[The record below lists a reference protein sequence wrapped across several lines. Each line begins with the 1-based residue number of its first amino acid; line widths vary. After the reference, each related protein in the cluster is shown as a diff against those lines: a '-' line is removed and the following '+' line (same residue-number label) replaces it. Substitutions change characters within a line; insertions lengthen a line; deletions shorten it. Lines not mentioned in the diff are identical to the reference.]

1 MHRLEQLLLDTLN
14 PAVPVNTGQL
24 AGLMPDQWQALLAL
38 AAGQRVGPLLWHR
51 LKQQGVTYLLPVEA
65 AATLR
70 EALSRNTMRNLRRYG
85 DLRRLL
91 TALQAEQIPVI
102 LLKGMYLAKTVYVNM
117 GLREMSDIDLL
128 ARSGDHRRITEILAG
143 MGYASPP
150 PSLSDNHLPP
160 MVKKGHACFEIHWN
174 LVRQT
179 EQCSIDPEYWWRQ
192 AVPARI
198 AGSDTL
204 VLSPEDLLLHLCL
217 HASYQH
223 QFAQGLRPYCDI
235 AATVA
240 HFASALHWESIVE
253 RADEWGCRRGVYLTL
268 LLAWELVGAEIPP
281 GILERLR
288 PEDMDNSV
296 RDIARAQI
304 FNNRC
309 TTTMIP
315 VAFAAFMGS
324 RRIRDKIRIFRQ
336 RVFVPKAMLA
346 GQYSLPVDAIRVYG
360 CYLYRIFGLLSRHG
374 GCLNRYLHKDAA
386 LQTVVERTNVITAW
400 LASPAPRLRGT
411 VSGSTCSH

>member
-24 AGLMPDQWQALLAL
+24 AGLTQDQWQALLAL
-38 AAGQRVGPLLWHR
+38 AAGQRVRPLLWHR
-51 LKQQGVTYLLPVEA
+51 LKQKGVTHLLPDNV

-70 EALSRNTMRNLRRYG
+70 EAHSRNTMRNLRRYG
-85 DLRRLL
+85 ELRRLL
-91 TALQAEQIPVI
+91 TALQAEEIPVI
-102 LLKGMYLAKTVYVNM
+102 LLKGMCLAETVYGNM

-128 ARSGDHRRITEILAG
+128 ARPRDHQRITAILAR

-160 MVKKGHACFEIHWN
+160 MVKQGHASFEIHWN
-174 LVRQT
+174 LVRQS
-179 EQCSIDPEYWWRQ
+179 EQCSIDPECWWRH
-192 AVPARI
+192 AVPLRI
-198 AGSDTL
+198 AGSDVL

-235 AATVA
+235 AAAAA

-253 RADEWGCRRGVYLTL
+253 RADAWGCRRGVYLTL
-268 LLAWELVGAEIPP
+268 LLAWELAGAEIPP
-281 GILERLR
+281 GTLERLR
-288 PEDMDNSV
+288 PEDMNNSV
-296 RDIARAQI
+296 REIALSQI
-304 FNNRC
+304 FNGRG

-324 RRIRDKIRIFRQ
+324 SRIRDKIRIFRQ

-346 GQYSLPVDAIRVYG
+346 AQYSLPVDAIRIYG
-360 CYLYRIFGLLSRHG
+360 CYLYRIFGLLIRHG
-374 GCLNRYLHKDAA
+374 GSLNRYLHNDAS
-386 LQTVVERTNVITAW
+386 LQAMAERTNVITAW
-400 LASPAPRLRGT
+400 LSSPASRLPGT
-411 VSGSTCSH
+411 TSGSTCSH